1 MDNVREVTTREV
13 LAAQSE
19 DLLTTGEAARILGTS
34 RQHVVDMCKAG
45 LLPYTLSG
53 THRRIR
59 RRDLEEFRSGSARP
73 TRDQR
78 RSMWLNMAVA
88 GKLVSDPEP
97 TLRRARENLAALRAQ
112 HPRGQAARW
121 LAEWDRLLDGPIER
135 VLEVLTS
142 TTQYAR
148 ELRQNSPFA
157 GVLTPQEREQV
168 LAAFTEH
175 SRTQNDRLRPTGTA
189 T

>member
-1 MDNVREVTTREV
+1 MRDVTTREILV
-13 LAAQSE
+13 AESE
-19 DLLTTGEAARILGTS
+19 ELLTTGEAARILGTS
-34 RQHVVDMCKAG
+34 RQHVVDMCNAG

-53 THRRIR
+53 KHRRIR
-59 RRDLEEFRSGSARP
+59 RRDLEEFRSGSVRP
-73 TRDQR
+73 SRDQR

-88 GKLVSDPEP
+88 GKLVRHPEP
-97 TLRRARENLAALRAQ
+97 TLARARENLTALRAQ

-121 LAEWDRLLDGPIER
+121 LAEWNQLLDGPTER

-157 GVLTPQEREQV
+157 GVLTPQEREEV
-168 LAAFTEH
+168 LTAFTEH
-175 SRTQNDRLRPTGTA
+175 SRTRNARTHSTGTTDEA
-189 T
+189 

>member
-1 MDNVREVTTREV
+1 MRNVATREV
-13 LAAQSE
+13 LLAESE
-19 DLLTTGEAARILGTS
+19 ELLTTGEAAQILGTS
-34 RQHVVDMCKAG
+34 RQHVVDLCKAG

-78 RSMWLNMAVA
+78 RSMWLNTAVA
-88 GKLVSDPEP
+88 GKLVRHPEP
-97 TLRRARENLAALRAQ
+97 TLARARENLAALRVQ
-112 HPRGQAARW
+112 HRRGQAARW
-121 LAEWDRLLDGPIER
+121 LAEWERLLGGPTER

-142 TTQYAR
+142 TTLYAR

-157 GVLTPQEREQV
+157 GVLTPQEREEV
-168 LAAFTEH
+168 LTAFKEH
-175 SRTQNDRLRPTGTA
+175 SRTANGRTHATRRTG
-189 T
+189 